1 MGPEWRKRIQIGVAV
16 ALAVVALRVG
26 WIFYERS
33 QPAQNTRQQQPA
45 YSTNWDDYVRP
56 HKVYAY
62 DLKSAKQELAGKTV
76 WVRAGNAV
84 YYFRYAGGL
93 GQKMGVLPPLEKLEI
108 SDVVLHKSSAAPRPG
123 QIVVVEQDVMA
134 VFRKAGV
141 AGNVSGNNDSGK
153 YAVTIGTSIGG
164 NYQFSV
170 NELFF
175 VDDPHELY
183 KHWPA
188 DTWSAID
195 RHEARPGMSELQAG
209 FALGVSA
216 AGAGNYGNRTMEYTN
231 AGKPVTVTFSA
242 DKAVTVVPGAAQ

>member
-1 MGPEWRKRIQIGVAV
+1 MEPEWRKRIQIGVAV
-16 ALAVVALRVG
+16 VLGVVALRVG

-33 QPAQNTRQQQPA
+33 QPARNTRQQQA
-45 YSTNWDDYVRP
+45 GYSTNWDDYVRP

-62 DLKSAKQELAGKTV
+62 DLKSAKQELTGKTV

-84 YYFRYAGGL
+84 YYFRYAGGP
-93 GQKMGVLPPLEKLEI
+93 GQKMGVLAPLENLEI
-108 SDVVLHKSSAAPRPG
+108 GDVVLHKSSAAPRPG
-123 QIVVVEQDVMA
+123 QIVVVQQDVMA
-134 VFRKAGV
+134 VFRRAGET
-141 AGNVSGNNDSGK
+141 GT
-153 YAVTIGTSIGG
+153 YAVAIGTSIGG

-170 NELFF
+170 NEVFF
-175 VDDPHELY
+175 IDDPHELY

-188 DTWSAID
+188 DVWTAID

-216 AGAGNYGNRTMEYTN
+216 TAGAGDYGNRTVEYTN

-242 DKAVTVVPGAAQ
+242 NKAVTVVPGAAQ